1 MSQATTKSK
10 PLTPTDA
17 LLLQA
22 SCESSL
28 SVDDTLRC
36 MPRREIGQLSAAHR
50 LRWFYL
56 MQCRHTELTRVTDDL
71 IELLTLDNEVS
82 IISVVGSTGIGKTTL
97 AQSLRSTLLAK
108 IFKDALPSETPVLL
122 VAAPANGERSL
133 SWRVLYKRIFQQS
146 REPLPEHKRSME
158 IVEGQMVI
166 SIKPKAGLAE
176 MREAVENMLKHRN
189 VKLLI
194 IDEAMHLLRFASYT
208 AVMDTLKSLADV
220 YSTKLLLIGSFDVGE
235 LMVEYGQVARRS
247 EVIHYRRYHLRNQDD
262 KKEFLR
268 VLEKLLALWPCEEVP
283 NLMPI
288 GELLMRASV
297 GSIGLL
303 KCIALKLVALQML
316 APGEKFK
323 ANMLKKAVKSKK
335 ALREIESE
343 AVQGEAALIG
353 STYGESFFADETQ
366 QEILKALTIIA
377 KGAQKDPK

>member
-1 MSQATTKSK
+1 MSQVTTKSK
-10 PLTPTDA
+10 PLTPADT

-22 SCESSL
+22 SAESSL
-28 SVDDTLRC
+28 SIDDTLRR
-36 MPRREIGQLSAAHR
+36 MPRAEINQLSAAHR

-122 VAAPANGERSL
+122 VAAPANGEKSL
-133 SWRVLYKRIFQQS
+133 SWRVLYNRIFQQS
-146 REPLPEHKRSME
+146 REPLPEYKRSMK

-166 SIKPKAGLAE
+166 SIRPKAGLAD

-247 EVIHYRRYHLRNQDD
+247 EVIHYRRYHLSNEED

-268 VLEKLLALWPCEEVP
+268 VLGKLLELWPCEEVP

-288 GELLMRASV
+288 GELLMQASV

-323 ANMLKKAVKSKK
+323 ASMLKKAVKSKK

-343 AVQGEAALIG
+343 TVNGEAALIG
-353 STYGESFFADETQ
+353 STYGDSFFADETH
-366 QEILKALTIIA
+366 QEVLEALTVIA
-377 KGAQKDPK
+377 RGAQREAK

>member
-1 MSQATTKSK
+1 MSQVTTKSK
-10 PLTPTDA
+10 PLTPADT

-22 SCESSL
+22 SAESSL
-28 SVDDTLRC
+28 SIDDTLRC
-36 MPRREIGQLSAAHR
+36 MPRAEINQLSAAHR

-122 VAAPANGERSL
+122 VAAPANGEKSL
-133 SWRVLYKRIFQQS
+133 SWRVLYNRIFQQS
-146 REPLPEHKRSME
+146 REPLPEYKRSMK

-166 SIKPKAGLAE
+166 SIRPKAGLAD

-247 EVIHYRRYHLRNQDD
+247 EVIHYRRYHLSNEED

-268 VLEKLLALWPCEEVP
+268 VLGKLLELWPCEEVP

-288 GELLMRASV
+288 GELLMQASV

-343 AVQGEAALIG
+343 TVNGEAALIG
-353 STYGESFFADETQ
+353 STYGDSFFADETHM
-366 QEILKALTIIA
+366 EVLKALTVIA
-377 KGAQKDPK
+377 RGAQREAK

>member
-1 MSQATTKSK
+1 M
-10 PLTPTDA
+10 
-17 LLLQA
+17 LLQA
-22 SCESSL
+22 SAESSL
-28 SVDDTLRC
+28 SIDDTLRC
-36 MPRREIGQLSAAHR
+36 MPRAEINQLSAAHR

-122 VAAPANGERSL
+122 VAAPANGEKSL
-133 SWRVLYKRIFQQS
+133 SWRVLYNRIFQQS
-146 REPLPEHKRSME
+146 REPLPEYKRSMK

-166 SIKPKAGLAE
+166 SIRPKAGLAD

-247 EVIHYRRYHLRNQDD
+247 EVIHYRRYHLSNEED

-268 VLEKLLALWPCEEVP
+268 VLGKLLELWPCEEVP

-288 GELLMRASV
+288 GELLMQASV

-343 AVQGEAALIG
+343 TVNGEAALIG
-353 STYGESFFADETQ
+353 STYGDSFFADETHM
-366 QEILKALTIIA
+366 EVLKALTVIA
-377 KGAQKDPK
+377 RGAQREAK

>member
-1 MSQATTKSK
+1 MSQVTTKSK
-10 PLTPTDA
+10 PLTPADT

-22 SCESSL
+22 SAESSL
-28 SVDDTLRC
+28 SIDDTLRC
-36 MPRREIGQLSAAHR
+36 MPRAEINQLSAAHR

-122 VAAPANGERSL
+122 VAAPANGEKSL
-133 SWRVLYKRIFQQS
+133 SWRVLYNRIFQQS
-146 REPLPEHKRSME
+146 REPLPEYKRSMK

-166 SIKPKAGLAE
+166 SIRPKAGLAD

-247 EVIHYRRYHLRNQDD
+247 EVIHYRRYHLSNEED

-268 VLEKLLALWPCEEVP
+268 VLGKLLELWPCEEVP
-283 NLMPI
+283 NLIPI
-288 GELLMRASV
+288 GELLMQASM

-343 AVQGEAALIG
+343 TVNGEAALIG
-353 STYGESFFADETQ
+353 STYGDSFFADETHM
-366 QEILKALTIIA
+366 EVLKALTVIA
-377 KGAQKDPK
+377 RGAQREIK